1 MMNYLKNWNVMRL
14 LRLALGIFAIVQG
27 VQTAQ
32 WFLVAMGGIFSIIP
46 LLNIGCSGVSG
57 CTVPISKSS
66 KKVKDIDYEEV
77 R

>member
-1 MMNYLKNWNVMRL
+1 MNYLKNWNVMRL

-27 VQTAQ
+27 VQATQ
-32 WFLVAMGGIFSIIP
+32 WFLVAMGGIFSIMP

-66 KKVKDIDYEEV
+66 KKKLKI
-77 R
+77 

>member
-27 VQTAQ
+27 VQAAQ
-32 WFLVAMGGIFSIIP
+32 WLLVAMGGIFCIMP

-57 CTVPISKSS
+57 CTVLFQKAV
-66 KKVKDIDYEEV
+66 KKLKI
-77 R
+77 